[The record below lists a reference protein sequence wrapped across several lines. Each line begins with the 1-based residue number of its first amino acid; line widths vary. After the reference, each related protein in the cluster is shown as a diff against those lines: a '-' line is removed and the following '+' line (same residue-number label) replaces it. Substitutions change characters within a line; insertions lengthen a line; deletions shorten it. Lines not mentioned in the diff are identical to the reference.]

1 MCKECFRHSNTATGI
16 YCKPMCRPVQAEICF
31 SSFLV
36 PADVPRTGPL
46 CHLGFPFLFALHR
59 LGFSIR
65 AILNRQRHISKK
77 GGQQECRQKKCA
89 RLFCHVLYWCII
101 AGLIYVCAKYL
112 LPALT
117 PFVIGFCICLS
128 FEAAD
133 QPPHENHPARP
144 QARGRMLPYPYFTFW
159 PLRC

>member
-65 AILNRQRHISKK
+65 AILKPAAAIFQRKEGNRSADRKNARVYSACTILVHH
-77 GGQQECRQKKCA
+77 CRA
-89 RLFCHVLYWCII
+89 D
-101 AGLIYVCAKYL
+101 
-112 LPALT
+112 
-117 PFVIGFCICLS
+117 ICLCQIPSSCPDPICNWFLHRLS

-144 QARGRMLPYPYFTFW
+144 QAPLPYFTFW